1 MLDSG
6 NAGMVWLRMGAT
18 GRGREMKL
26 QVRDELQERR
36 QRVQETLQEAL
47 AARYETVVIMGQ
59 KDGQI
64 TVNSS
69 ATVSRLE
76 TIGALEIAKRR
87 IWEVD

>member
-64 TVNSS
+64 TVDSS

>member
-1 MLDSG
+1 
-6 NAGMVWLRMGAT
+6 
-18 GRGREMKL
+18 MKL

>member
-1 MLDSG
+1 
-6 NAGMVWLRMGAT
+6 
-18 GRGREMKL
+18 MKL

-64 TVNSS
+64 TVDSS

>member
-1 MLDSG
+1 
-6 NAGMVWLRMGAT
+6 
-18 GRGREMKL
+18 MKL

-36 QRVQETLQEAL
+36 QSVQETLQEAL

-64 TVNSS
+64 TVDSS

>member
-1 MLDSG
+1 M
-6 NAGMVWLRMGAT
+6 
-18 GRGREMKL
+18 
-26 QVRDELQERR
+26 
-36 QRVQETLQEAL
+36 QETLQEAL

>member
-1 MLDSG
+1 M
-6 NAGMVWLRMGAT
+6 
-18 GRGREMKL
+18 
-26 QVRDELQERR
+26 
-36 QRVQETLQEAL
+36 QETLQEAL

-64 TVNSS
+64 TVDSS

>member
-36 QRVQETLQEAL
+36 QSVQETLQEAL

-64 TVNSS
+64 TVDSS